1 MERLS
6 VAEAAT
12 RLGVTP
18 DAVRQ
23 RIRRDTISYEKTA
36 EGRYFVYLTEGD
48 EPRLGVPDALLDRL
62 KDENE
67 WLRREVERKDTI
79 IMSISEGL
87 KALEAPL
94 EARESPLSSSKEA
107 GKGTGPEQEDPVQ
120 HRPWWR
126 VFFGAKP
133 E

>member
-23 RIRRDTISYEKTA
+23 RIRRDTISYEKTE

-48 EPRLGVPDALLDRL
+48 GRHDSVHDALVDRL

-87 KALEAPL
+87 KTLEAPS
-94 EARESPLSSSKEA
+94 ETRESPVTSPEDLGQDQAHHEPERLS
-107 GKGTGPEQEDPVQ
+107 
-120 HRPWWR
+120 WWR
-126 VFFGAKP
+126 RLFQA
-133 E
+133 

>member
-23 RIRRDTISYEKTA
+23 RIRRDTISYEKTE
-36 EGRYFVYLTEGD
+36 EGRYFVYLTEDDGRRQ
-48 EPRLGVPDALLDRL
+48 PRLGVHDALVDRL

-79 IMSISEGL
+79 IMSMSEGL

-94 EARESPLSSSKEA
+94 EPRESPVSSSEDA
-107 GKGTGPEQEDPVQ
+107 AKGT
-120 HRPWWR
+120 
-126 VFFGAKP
+126 
-133 E
+133 